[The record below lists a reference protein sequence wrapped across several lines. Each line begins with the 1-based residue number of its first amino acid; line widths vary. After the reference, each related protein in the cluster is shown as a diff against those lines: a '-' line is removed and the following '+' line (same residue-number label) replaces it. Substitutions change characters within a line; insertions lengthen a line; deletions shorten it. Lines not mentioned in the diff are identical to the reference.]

1 MKPQQHI
8 EEIKPKKRQ
17 IDSALICL
25 VTVAKILGIPA
36 DPVQM
41 RRAYV
46 VGSTHGMDTVTF
58 VRASRDLGIK
68 ARVIKAE
75 ENKFAQ
81 YPLPIVVILKNGN
94 YVIAA
99 RREGDKVVII
109 DPYKSQPLNIP
120 LENLY
125 QAWSQQVI
133 LITKRTAMA
142 DVLKKFNLAWF
153 VPVVMRYKGLFGE
166 VLLVS
171 FILQLFGLVAP
182 LFTQTIIDKV
192 LVHRSLNTLDVLVV
206 AMVVIAIFQVWM
218 TAVRSYMFTNT
229 SNKIDVTLS
238 AQLFRHITA
247 LPIRYFETWQVGDV
261 VSRVRELENVRQFI
275 TGSALT
281 LMLDIVFAVI
291 YIGVMFVYS
300 TTLSLAALVALPLY
314 IILNLA
320 VTPIFRR
327 RLNEKFTAGAENQ
340 AFLIEAVT
348 GMQTVKSLA
357 VESHFIQKWEQL
369 LARYAKAAFAT
380 TNLANI
386 AGNIGSF
393 IQQLFTL
400 AILWIGAH
408 AVMDNKM
415 TVGELVAFQMLAGQV
430 IAPVLRLVN
439 MWQYFQQTRVSV
451 DRLGDILNEESEP
464 AFNPNR
470 TTLPYIRG
478 EIILDRVTFRYRSD
492 TSEVLRQVSLHI
504 KSGMRVG
511 IVGRSGS
518 GKSTLTKI
526 VQRLYVPE
534 SGRVLIDG
542 VDLVQV
548 EPAWL
553 RRQIGVVLQENYL
566 FNGSIS
572 QNISTARP
580 EATLEEIQIA
590 AQIAGAHEFINE
602 LPNGYDTNVGERGA
616 SLSGGQ
622 RQRIAIARAL
632 LPDPS
637 VLIFDEATS
646 ALDYESEHI
655 IMDNLDRIAQ
665 GRTMIMIAHRLSTVR
680 RCDLIVVMERGN
692 IVEMGSHEELLK
704 QQGFYYNL
712 HRQQQEM

>member
-1 MKPQQHI
+1 MTTRENAEKVSQVPRHI
-8 EEIKPKKRQ
+8 
-17 IDSALICL
+17 DTALMCL
-25 VTVAKILGIPA
+25 VTVAKMLGIPA
-36 DPVQM
+36 DAVQM

-46 VGSTHGMDTVTF
+46 VGAGGMDDTAF
-58 VRASRDLGIK
+58 IRAARDLGMK
-68 ARVIKAE
+68 ARVVTAE
-75 ENKFAQ
+75 PEKFSQ
-81 YPLPIVVILKNGN
+81 LPLPAVVILKNGN
-94 YVIAA
+94 YAVAV
-99 RREGDKVVII
+99 RTEGDRILVI
-109 DPYKSQPLNIP
+109 DPYKPQPFTITLSS
-120 LENLY
+120 LLD
-125 QAWSQQVI
+125 AWSQQVI
-133 LITKRTAMA
+133 LITKRTG
-142 DVLKKFNLAWF
+142 LAEAVMNFSMSWF
-153 VPVVMRYKGLFGE
+153 IPVVLRYKRILGE
-166 VLLVS
+166 VLLIS

-192 LVHRSLNTLDVLVV
+192 LVHRSLNTLDIIVL
-206 AMVVIAIFQVWM
+206 AMVVVSIFQVWM
-218 TAVRSYMFTNT
+218 TAVRSYVFTNT
-229 SNKIDVTLS
+229 SNKVDVILS
-238 AQLFRHITA
+238 SKLFRHITA
-247 LPIRYFETWQVGDV
+247 LPIKYFETWQVGDV

-275 TGSALT
+275 TGSSLT
-281 LMLDIVFAVI
+281 VVLDIVFAVV
-291 YIGVMFVYS
+291 YIVVMFIYS
-300 TTLSLAALVALPLY
+300 SSLSLVALVALPLY
-314 IILNLA
+314 ILLNVS
-320 VTPIFRR
+320 VTPVLRK
-327 RLNEKFTAGAENQ
+327 RLNDRFKAGTEKQ

-348 GMQTVKSLA
+348 GIQTIKSLA
-357 VESHFIQKWEQL
+357 VEPQFIQKWEQL

-380 TNLANI
+380 ANLANI

-400 AILWIGAH
+400 SVLWIGAH

-415 TVGELVAFQMLAGQV
+415 TVGELIAFQMLAGQV

-439 MWQYFQQTRVSV
+439 MWQYFQQTLVSV
-451 DRLGDILNEESEP
+451 DRLGDILNESSEP
-464 AFNPNR
+464 TFNPNR

-478 EIILDRVTFRYRSD
+478 EIVLDRVTFRYRSD

-526 VQRLYVPE
+526 IQRLYIPE

-566 FNGSIS
+566 FNGTVA
-572 QNISTARP
+572 QNIATARP
-580 EATLEEIQIA
+580 EATLEEIQKM
-590 AQIAGAHEFINE
+590 AQMAGAHEFIQE
-602 LPNGYDTNVGERGA
+602 MPKGYGTNVGERGT

-646 ALDYESEHI
+646 ALDYESERI
-655 IMDNLDRIAQ
+655 IMDNLDKMAE

-680 RCDLIVVMERGN
+680 RCDVIVVMERGS
-692 IVEMGSHEELLK
+692 IVEVGSHEELLRR
-704 QQGFYYNL
+704 QGFYYRL
-712 HRQQQEM
+712 HRQQAEM

>member
-1 MKPQQHI
+1 MSIQEHAETMYQVP
-8 EEIKPKKRQ
+8 RQ
-17 IDSALICL
+17 VDTALICL

-36 DPVQM
+36 DAIQL

-46 VGSTHGMDTVTF
+46 VGTGGMDDITF
-58 VRASRDLGIK
+58 IRAARDLGMK
-68 ARVIKAE
+68 ARVITTE
-75 ENKFAQ
+75 PEKFSQ
-81 YPLPIVVILKNGN
+81 LPLPAVVILKNGN
-94 YVIAA
+94 YVVVV
-99 RREGDKVVII
+99 RVEGDRIVVN
-109 DPYKSQPLNIP
+109 DPYKPQLFSIP
-120 LENLY
+120 LANLFN
-125 QAWSQQVI
+125 AWSQQVI
-133 LITKRTAMA
+133 LITKRAGLAET
-142 DVLKKFNLAWF
+142 LNKFTISWF
-153 VPVVMRYKGLFGE
+153 IPIILRFKRILGE

-171 FILQLFGLVAP
+171 FILQLFGLVTP
-182 LFTQTIIDKV
+182 LFTQAIIDKV
-192 LVHRSLNTLDVLVV
+192 LVHRSFNTLDILVLG
-206 AMVVIAIFQVWM
+206 MVVVTIFQVWM
-218 TAVRSYMFTNT
+218 TAVRSYLFTNT
-229 SNKIDVTLS
+229 SNKLDVMLS
-238 AQLFRHITA
+238 AKLFRHITA
-247 LPIRYFETWQVGDV
+247 LPIKYFETWQVGDV

-275 TGSALT
+275 TGSSLT
-281 LMLDIVFAVI
+281 IVLDIVFATV
-291 YIGVMFVYS
+291 YIAVMFVYS
-300 TTLSLAALVALPLY
+300 SSLSLVALLALPLY
-314 IILNLA
+314 ILLNVV
-320 VTPIFRR
+320 VTPIYR
-327 RLNEKFTAGAENQ
+327 RLLNDKFSAGAENQ
-340 AFLIEAVT
+340 AFLIEAIT
-348 GMQTVKSLA
+348 GIQTVKSLA
-357 VESHFIQKWEQL
+357 IEPHFVQKWEQL

-380 TNLANI
+380 ANLANI

-393 IQQLFTL
+393 IQQIFILS
-400 AILWIGAH
+400 ILWIGAH

-451 DRLGDILNEESEP
+451 DRLGDILNESSEP
-464 AFNPNR
+464 TFNPNR

-492 TSEVLRQVSLHI
+492 SSEVLRQVSLHI

-526 VQRLYVPE
+526 IQRLYVPE

-566 FNGSIS
+566 FNGSIA

-580 EATLEEIQIA
+580 GATSEEIQNLA
-590 AQIAGAHEFINE
+590 RMAGADEFIQR
-602 LPNGYDTNVGERGA
+602 LPKGYDTNVGERGA

-646 ALDYESEHI
+646 ALDYESERI
-655 IMDNLDRIAQ
+655 IMNNLDDMAK

-680 RCDLIVVMERGN
+680 NCDLIVVMEQGG
-692 IVEMGSHEELLK
+692 IVEIGSHDELLRH
-704 QQGFYYNL
+704 QGYYYQL
-712 HRQQQEM
+712 YCQQQET